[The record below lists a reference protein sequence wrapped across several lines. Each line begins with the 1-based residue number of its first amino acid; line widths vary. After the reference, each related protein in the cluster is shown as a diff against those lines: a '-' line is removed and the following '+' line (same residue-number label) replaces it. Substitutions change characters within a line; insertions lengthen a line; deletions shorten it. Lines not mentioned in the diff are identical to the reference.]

1 MRRVANQTAGAA
13 DDAETKPSPGR
24 VLVADGDARQRRMT
38 AIVLRLAGYEVSETG
53 QGLNVLMDG
62 RRGAFDVV
70 VTETRLVDGDGVDLV
85 RAIRNQPETKTLPV
99 LVHTSDRDRQ
109 AAIEELLGPEGFLAK
124 PAGPSDL
131 AERVA
136 QLRGRGR
143 PPGGAAGTA
152 A

>member
-1 MRRVANQTAGAA
+1 MPVLTDESAPPNEAGP
-13 DDAETKPSPGR
+13 TSRGR

-70 VTETRLVDGDGVDLV
+70 VLETRLLDGDGLDLI
-85 RAIRNQPETKTLPV
+85 RALRKQPETRSLPV
-99 LVHTSDRDRQ
+99 LMYTAERERQ
-109 AAIEELLGPEGFLAK
+109 AEVEDVLGRDGFIAK

-131 AERVA
+131 AERVGLLMRTGA
-136 QLRGRGR
+136 VV
-143 PPGGAAGTA
+143 PGGHEAG
-152 A
+152 